1 MHDAVEAAPLES
13 DEAVASS
20 GSLVLGRYR
29 PLRPLGSGGSASVW
43 LARDERDGGEVALKV
58 VPAEGKAG
66 PRAEREVEA
75 AARLDHPRCLRALA
89 LARDE
94 RHVYVAYEYVRGRT
108 LREALRSG
116 ELDDEAAVEA
126 AAQVLEGLA
135 HAHARGVVHRDV
147 KPANIMLAEPEAPPG
162 GADAPPGGTDGSIS
176 VRLLDFGLAQLE
188 EAQSLTAAGDVPGTL
203 PYIAPERLNGAP
215 ASAAADVWSVGVI
228 LWEALAGWHPFAA
241 PSTVET
247 ARRIRSGAQPVAR
260 SRGDLPQ
267 ELCALVDAML
277 DRDPKRRPS
286 AKRLSAALRAALR
299 PRRRPPQTAASRG
312 ALRAR
317 ALSAALAAS
326 FAAGSTLV
334 FPFFPRGWPFALGVL
349 AAVVTLRAPRA
360 GLALALA
367 APVLP
372 LGNISLALALTY
384 AALAL
389 VWLALFAADARHGL
403 LFVAGPLLVPV
414 GGLALAPLVALHG
427 RGLLRRAALAGAAP
441 LAAAVTGAG
450 AAGFPSPFREDVA
463 GGGGAALGVEEAGA
477 AFAALAAPPVLAL
490 ESCVFILAALCAPLA
505 RRHGEWGIALWGS
518 AFLAAAVLL
527 PHAAGGAVDAR
538 WLVPGVWCAALWLAG
553 GALRERR

>member
-1 MHDAVEAAPLES
+1 MHDALTAAPIES
-13 DEAVASS
+13 DEVRASG

-58 VPAEGKAG
+58 VAAEGKAG
-66 PRAEREVEA
+66 PRAEREVQA

-108 LREALRSG
+108 LREALCSG

-147 KPANIMLAEPEAPPG
+147 KPANVMLAEPDARSS
-162 GADAPPGGTDGSIS
+162 GADDSIS

-241 PSTVET
+241 PSPVET

-267 ELCALVDAML
+267 ELCTLVDAML

-286 AKRLSAALRAALR
+286 AKRLAAALRAALR
-299 PRRRPPQTAASRG
+299 ARRHRPQATTSRG

-317 ALSAALAAS
+317 ALPAALAAS

-334 FPFFPRGWPFALGVL
+334 FPFFPRGWPFALGIL
-349 AAVVTLRAPRA
+349 AGVMTLRAPRA

-367 APVLP
+367 APIFP
-372 LGNISLALALTY
+372 LGNISLALALAYT
-384 AALAL
+384 ALAL
-389 VWLALFAADARHGL
+389 VWLALFAADAQNGL

-414 GGLALAPLVALHG
+414 GGLALAPLVALRG
-427 RGLLRRAALAGAAP
+427 RGFLRRAALAGAAP
-441 LAAAVTGAG
+441 LAAAVTGA
-450 AAGFPSPFREDVA
+450 AATGFPSPFRDDASRGA
-463 GGGGAALGVEEAGA
+463 GDAARGVEETSAVL
-477 AFAALAAPPVLAL
+477 AALAARPVLAL
-490 ESCVFILAALCAPLA
+490 EACVFILAALFAPLA

-518 AFLAAAVLL
+518 TFLAAAVLL
-527 PHAAGGAVDAR
+527 PHAAGGAVEAR
-538 WLVPGVWCAALWLAG
+538 WLVPGVWCAALALAA